1 MVFGEKMS
9 DIRFEALI
17 TEIKQLK
24 RYTEE
29 LLEIRLTM
37 LCYKEQLEETWV
49 ANETEMIYELI
60 DEMNQKIKWVTEE
73 LYGIEHDIVKRYEEL
88 AEEEVQ

>member
-17 TEIKQLK
+17 TEIQQLK

-29 LLEIRLTM
+29 LLEIRFTM
-37 LCYKEQLEETWV
+37 LCYKEQLEEV
-49 ANETEMIYELI
+49 
-60 DEMNQKIKWVTEE
+60 
-73 LYGIEHDIVKRYEEL
+73 
-88 AEEEVQ
+88 

>member
-17 TEIKQLK
+17 TEIQQLK

-29 LLEIRLTM
+29 LLEIRFTM
-37 LCYKEQLEETWV
+37 LCYKEQLEEVWV
-49 ANETEMIYELI
+49 SDETEMIYELI
-60 DEMNQKIKWVTEE
+60 DEMNKKIKWITEE
-73 LYGIEHDIVKRYEEL
+73 LYGIEHDIVKGYEEL
-88 AEEEVQ
+88 VKEELQ

>member
-1 MVFGEKMS
+1 MS
-9 DIRFEALI
+9 DIGFEALI

-60 DEMNQKIKWVTEE
+60 NEIKKKIKNFF
-73 LYGIEHDIVKRYEEL
+73 LCCRK
-88 AEEEVQ
+88 

>member
-1 MVFGEKMS
+1 MS

-17 TEIKQLK
+17 TEIKQLE

-29 LLEIRLTM
+29 LLEIRFTI
-37 LCYKEQLEETWV
+37 LCYKEQLEEVWA

-60 DEMNQKIKWVTEE
+60 DEMNQKIKWITEE
-73 LYGIEHDIVKRYEEL
+73 LYEIEHDIVKGYEEL
-88 AEEEVQ
+88 VEEEVQ

>member
-9 DIRFEALI
+9 DIGFEALI